1 MRLDQRRK
9 SPLTQ
14 QIHKLKLSNTNT
26 RKSILAGPGYYS
38 GGNASRIS
46 GSLLKEKTRD
56 LVGRLQQALEAK
68 RLGSIPTELIEISDL
83 SADERTLF
91 FTNLIR
97 KMEGYSLRDVTNVK
111 VHHGLA
117 ATETTD
123 EDVDAD
129 EEDE

>member
-46 GSLLKEKTRD
+46 GSLLKGKTQPFGCLLMRK
-56 LVGRLQQALEAK
+56 Q
-68 RLGSIPTELIEISDL
+68 EISLAGCNKLLKPNVWAAYRL
-83 SADERTLF
+83 S
-91 FTNLIR
+91 
-97 KMEGYSLRDVTNVK
+97 SLK
-111 VHHGLA
+111 SQIYLLMKEHYFLQI
-117 ATETTD
+117 
-123 EDVDAD
+123 
-129 EEDE
+129 